1 MIKFVFYQTIYV
13 ICSVI
18 KKTMQ
23 QDNLLEIVHEGLNE
37 YELSQIADSQGLF
50 ILQPLP
56 YEQESQWARVYSL
69 GYTSEFS
76 QQYSKIVAVPKYL
89 KASILEALHFFD
101 SELQYQRLIQ
111 TATEKTDI
119 TRNGQVIGYID
130 FTYDQ
135 NRRKWHQI
143 WIDTK
148 ILNIKIGDIATT
160 ASGKLFGEKAGH
172 AKPIDY
178 DATIPVFAEYTD
190 IFMVNG
196 KEKVTDILRKPT
208 ISYIKNGFAVQ
219 GYEETNV
226 SDSTVHLGA
235 SAKHNGMNV
244 IAKFSIVGAMNGR
257 FMANRNWVEVEKQEV
272 SLVFNGKKVQ
282 HGVYVLKNPIQ
293 SLMLNTGTPVF
304 TANGHRVISYHGNE
318 RLLVNIHDIYG
329 YYENEQVCT
338 FYEYQLL
345 EPIEGSICKLGD
357 KQVIYAPDLYNSG
370 ITKRIVKV
378 FDKEYILA
386 LPHQIVATNDN

>member
-1 MIKFVFYQTIYV
+1 
-13 ICSVI
+13 
-18 KKTMQ
+18 MQ

-37 YELSQIADSQGLF
+37 YELAQIADSQGLF

-56 YEQESQWARVYSL
+56 YEQDSQWARVYSL

-89 KASILEALHFFD
+89 KVSILEALHFFD

-111 TATEKTDI
+111 SNAKRTII
-119 TRNGQVIGYID
+119 TRNGLMIGYMD

-135 NRRKWHQI
+135 NRRKWHQV
-143 WIDTK
+143 WIDAKT
-148 ILNIKIGDIATT
+148 LNIKVGDIATT
-160 ASGKLFGEKAGH
+160 ASGKLFGEQAGH
-172 AKPIDY
+172 ARPIDY
-178 DATIPVFAEYTD
+178 DATTPVFAEYTD
-190 IFMVNG
+190 IFLVNG
-196 KEKVTDILRKPT
+196 KEKITDVLKTPT
-208 ISYIKNGFAVQ
+208 ISYTKNGFIVEP
-219 GYEETNV
+219 YEETNI
-226 SDSTVHLGA
+226 SDNIVHLGA
-235 SAKHNGMNV
+235 SAKHGGMNM
-244 IAKFSIVGAMNGR
+244 IAKFSIVGENRNGN
-257 FMANRNWVEVEKQEV
+257 FIANQNWVEVEKQTI
-272 SLVFNGKKVQ
+272 SLVFDGKKVQ
-282 HGVYVLKNPIQ
+282 HGVYVLKSPIQ

-304 TANGHRVISYHGNE
+304 TANGHRVISYYGNE

-370 ITKRIVKV
+370 ITKRIVRV

-386 LPHQIVATNDN
+386 LPHQIVATNNN